1 MKSGADRI
9 SSIEKIL
16 KIDIYKKKEF
26 QDILDLVAS
35 LCGKPVALIALLDDD
50 FNWLKV
56 KPGEDVEV
64 IPQETSFNNYVI
76 DEENLLIVPDT
87 TADDRFKTNPLVSSE
102 PYIRFYAG
110 VPIVI
115 ENGIRLGTLCIYD
128 TKPNWID
135 EKQQETL
142 KLFARQVSCLLEL
155 ELGHKE
161 LQYQIA
167 EKDAKNNALMKVAQ
181 LQSHQIRQPLTTIMS
196 LISLFKDEYP
206 DVDREWLT
214 MFEQAT
220 NEFDVKIKEIVAE
233 SIAVKDL
240 RAIRFN
246 KMVEEIDDYAI
257 LLLDKNGKV
266 ENWNKGAEKIKG
278 YTAEEIIG
286 KHFSVFYSEYD
297 QNNLRPQRLLSHAE
311 KKGVAKD
318 EGWRIRKDGS
328 RFWGSIIMT
337 AIHDDYGEVIGFTK
351 VTRDLTDITDTRDA
365 LCASEELYKY
375 LLLQTQNSVSIG
387 GWELNIET
395 NILHWTAITKSI
407 HGVDSKY
414 VPELENAI
422 NFYKQGYSRD
432 SIKRVIELTIAE
444 GIPWDLELQII
455 TEQGNEKWVRAT
467 GSSNYKDGICTKI
480 YGTFQDIDES
490 KREKIE
496 TSKSQKLFE
505 DILNTPIGIGVF
517 ATDINGIVIVFNKEA
532 ERMLGYTADE
542 VIGKHSPGLFLSC
555 PDKTKRGKRT
565 GIKSLPKI
573 QEMVCTELR
582 NWTYVRKDSSE
593 IQIQSIFT
601 PLRDADNNIYG
612 YIGIAV
618 TPTSAVSR
626 ILAIRTHKA

>member
-1 MKSGADRI
+1 MKSGANGI
-9 SSIEKIL
+9 SSIEKFL
-16 KIDIYKKKEF
+16 KIEIHKKKEF
-26 QDILDLVAS
+26 QDILELVAS

-56 KPGEDVEV
+56 KPGSDLAV
-64 IPQETSFNNYVI
+64 IPQKTSYNNYII
-76 DEENLLIVPDT
+76 DKENLLIVPDT
-87 TADDRFKTNPLVSSE
+87 TVDNSFKTNPLVSSE

-115 ENGIRLGTLCIYD
+115 KNGIKLGTLCIYD

-155 ELGHKE
+155 ELGYKE
-161 LQYQIA
+161 LQYHIA
-167 EKDAKNNALMKVAQ
+167 EKDAKNNALMKVAR

-206 DVDREWLT
+206 DVDREWLR
-214 MFEQAT
+214 MFERAT
-220 NEFDVKIKEIVAE
+220 NKFDIKIKEIVAE
-233 SIAVKDL
+233 SIAVRDL

-278 YTAEEIIG
+278 YTADEIIG

-297 QNNLRPQRLLSHAE
+297 QNNLRPQRLLSQAE
-311 KKGVAKD
+311 KRGVAKD

-328 RFWGSIIMT
+328 RFWGSIIIT

-351 VTRDLTDITDTRDA
+351 VTRDLTDIMDTRDA
-365 LCASEELYKY
+365 LCASEELSKY

-395 NILHWTAITKSI
+395 NILQWTAITKSI
-407 HGVDSKY
+407 HGVDPQY
-414 VPELENAI
+414 VPELESAI

-432 SIKRVIELTIAE
+432 SIKRAVELATSE
-444 GIPWDLELQII
+444 GISWDLELQIV
-455 TEQGNEKWVRAT
+455 TAQGNEKWVRAT
-467 GSSNYKDGICTKI
+467 GSSNYKDGVCTKI
-480 YGTFQDIDES
+480 YGTFQDIDER

-496 TSKSQKLFE
+496 TSRSQKLFE
-505 DILNTPIGIGVF
+505 DILNAPKGIGVF
-517 ATDINGIVIVFNKEA
+517 AIDINGIVTVFNKGA
-532 ERMLGYTADE
+532 EIMLGYTADE
-542 VIGKHSPGLFLSC
+542 VIGKQSLGLFLSY
-555 PDKTKRGKRT
+555 PDKIKREKRSDIKLE
-565 GIKSLPKI
+565 GIESTPKI
-573 QEMVCTELR
+573 LEMTFTELR

-593 IQIQSIFT
+593 IQIKSNFT
-601 PLRDADNNIYG
+601 PLRDSNDSIYG
-612 YIGIAV
+612 YLGIAIA
-618 TPTSAVSR
+618 PGWH
-626 ILAIRTHKA
+626 I